1 MSKEISAGNLYEM
14 NKAIM
19 QSNKIK
25 DLTKEELNKKKRN
38 IKNFMEEKQGIYY
51 MLLCHE
57 QRDYTIFNLKEKK
70 IDEAVDI
77 LIDECLPNRG
87 IVRSIEPTKDGV
99 AIEIWLKIDDEAF
112 CYFFF
117 KYDEAVIEC

>member
-14 NKAIM
+14 NKTIM

-87 IVRSIEPTKDGV
+87 IVRSIESTKDGA
-99 AIEIWLKIDDEAF
+99 AIEIWLKVENEAF